1 MKLVAVKLD
10 AAFLGVYDR
19 QAVLTEMSP
28 GSAEGPLLLHFLGE
42 ERSLYSS
49 LVQLYS

>member
-1 MKLVAVKLD
+1 MKLVSEKLD
-10 AAFLGVYDR
+10 AAFLGVYDL

-28 GSAEGPLLLHFLGE
+28 SSAEGPLLHFLGE
-42 ERSLYSS
+42 ERSFSSS